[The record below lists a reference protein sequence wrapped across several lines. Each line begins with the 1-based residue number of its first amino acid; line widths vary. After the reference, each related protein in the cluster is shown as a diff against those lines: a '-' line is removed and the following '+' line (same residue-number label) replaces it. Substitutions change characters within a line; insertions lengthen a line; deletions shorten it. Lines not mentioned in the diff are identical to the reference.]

1 MKSEKVNNLN
11 YSETIGA
18 PLVIIGG
25 AEDKYN
31 ERLILRK
38 FLELAGK
45 KKASILII
53 PIASDFPEMAAET
66 YRKIFKALG
75 TKDIVDLQASTR
87 KEAME
92 IDAEKLLDGVT
103 GIFIS
108 GGDQMR
114 LSTILGGTKFAQI
127 LKKRVREGGI
137 VLAGSSAGAA
147 GLSTSMIV
155 RGKSSMHPQKDAIR
169 LSPGLGILR
178 EIIID
183 QHFSERTR
191 LNRLITAVCYN
202 PRNLGIGIDENTATV
217 ISRDGVLEVIGSGTV
232 TIVDGSEISFTNMA
246 DVAPTEPFAVADLKV
261 HILTNGSQF
270 NIFSR
275 QPIHSDYD
283 QASTDTEK
291 DTTD

>member
-1 MKSEKVNNLN
+1 MDYE
-11 YSETIGA
+11 ETIGS
-18 PLVIIGG
+18 PLLIIGG

-53 PIASDFPEMAAET
+53 PVASDFPEMAAST
-66 YRKIFKALG
+66 YSKIFRSLG
-75 TKDIVDLQASTR
+75 AKKIADIQPASR
-87 KEAME
+87 KEAMD
-92 IDAEKLLDGVT
+92 IDAEAALGNVT
-103 GIFIS
+103 GVFIS

-114 LSTILGGTKFAQI
+114 LSTILGGTPFAHL
-127 LKKRVREGGI
+127 LKKRIREDGI

-147 GLSTSMIV
+147 GLSASMIV
-155 RGKSSMHPQKDAIR
+155 RGKSTLHPQKDSIR
-169 LSPGLGILR
+169 LSPGLGILN

-202 PRNLGIGIDENTATV
+202 PHNLGIGIDENTATV
-217 ISRDGVLEVIGSGTV
+217 ISRDGVMEVIGSGTV

-246 DVAPTEPFAVADLKV
+246 EVSPEEPFSVFGLKI
-261 HILTNGSQF
+261 HILTNGSKYNVF
-270 NIFSR
+270 RR
-275 QPIHSDYD
+275 QPIHNGYD
-283 QASTDTEK
+283 LPSTDTEK
-291 DTTD
+291 EK